1 MCDIDGQVLIARADD
16 LPSTVRE
23 RLRIYGQEIPALVSF
38 YQDRGV
44 LTDIDGNQT
53 VAEVAADFL
62 RALNLQPT
70 LHAEKSAAQATH
82 SGLRTEDELR

>member
-1 MCDIDGQVLIARADD
+1 MCDVDGQALIARADD
-16 LPSTVRE
+16 LPSTARE
-23 RLRIYGQEIPALVSF
+23 RLRIYDQEIPAFVSF

-70 LHAEKSAAQATH
+70 LNLERSAPHAAH

>member
-1 MCDIDGQVLIARADD
+1 MCDVDGQALTARADD

-23 RLRIYGQEIPALVSF
+23 RLRIYDQEIPALVSF

-70 LHAEKSAAQATH
+70 LDLEKSAAQAAH
-82 SGLRTEDELR
+82 PELRTEDELR